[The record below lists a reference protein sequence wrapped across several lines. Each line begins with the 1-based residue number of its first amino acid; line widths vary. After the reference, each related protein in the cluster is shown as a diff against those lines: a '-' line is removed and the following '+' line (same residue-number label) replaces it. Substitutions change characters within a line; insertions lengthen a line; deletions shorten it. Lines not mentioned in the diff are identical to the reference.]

1 MPLDAID
8 AYVKAARAAAFARLP
23 RPPEGER
30 REDWVR
36 VRVRWRGVYRR
47 VSADAS
53 GWGPCVTTDLSAGG
67 AALECH
73 GETLNEGD
81 VVLMRFEAL
90 PEFGFEAIQLRAEVR
105 NSRSDGRT
113 FGLQW
118 TRLTG
123 RQQDQLIHFVLTFER
138 VLR

>member
-1 MPLDAID
+1 MD

-23 RPPEGER
+23 RRPEGER

-47 VSADAS
+47 VTADAN

-73 GETLNEGD
+73 GEPLEVGD
-81 VVLMRFEAL
+81 VVLIRFDTL
-90 PEFGFEAIQLRAEVR
+90 PDFGFEPMQLRAEVR
-105 NSRSDGRT
+105 NRRYDGRT
-113 FGLQW
+113 YGLQW
-118 TRLTG
+118 TRLTHW
-123 RQQDQLIHFVLTFER
+123 QQEQLIHFVLTFER